1 MPRQPKPTIK
11 ASQIVAKRPSVVA
24 TVKKRVAA
32 ERRRE
37 RLDSVLTVIERVG
50 LVAALIVTVW
60 FELAVILV
68 KG

>member
-1 MPRQPKPTIK
+1 
-11 ASQIVAKRPSVVA
+11 
-24 TVKKRVAA
+24 VKKRVAA

-37 RLDSVLTVIERVG
+37 RLDGVISVIERIG

-60 FELAVILV
+60 FELAIILV